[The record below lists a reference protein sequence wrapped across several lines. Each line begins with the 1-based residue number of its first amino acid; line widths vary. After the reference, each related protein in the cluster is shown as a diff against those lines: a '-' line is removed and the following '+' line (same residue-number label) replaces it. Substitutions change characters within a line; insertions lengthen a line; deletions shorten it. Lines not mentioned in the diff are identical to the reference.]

1 MYVFATHGIFSG
13 CAKSILKEFPNLE
26 KVNPRYLKCTSN
38 TLFETL
44 QIVVTNSLPQK
55 DNVEYFGSKIE
66 VVDISGMVSEYIRR
80 SHYNE
85 SVSVLS
91 HNYHPGLRDMYRQQR
106 QQYQPSVSK
115 SEVQLYIK
123 YIVFSNHSISSH
135 QKKTL
140 KSQI

>member
-26 KVNPRYLKCTSN
+26 KVNFRHLKCTSN

-123 YIVFSNHSISSH
+123 YIVYRY
-135 QKKTL
+135 
-140 KSQI
+140 

>member
-106 QQYQPSVSK
+106 QQYQPSVPK
-115 SEVQLYIK
+115 SEV
-123 YIVFSNHSISSH
+123 NC
-135 QKKTL
+135 T
-140 KSQI
+140 

>member
-1 MYVFATHGIFSG
+1 M
-13 CAKSILKEFPNLE
+13 
-26 KVNPRYLKCTSN
+26 
-38 TLFETL
+38 
-44 QIVVTNSLPQK
+44 PQK

-106 QQYQPSVSK
+106 QQYQRRWRQRSVGSANRTFPWCRCARQPRRLAGAGARAFAANRAGVIGIGLGSVNTISPSLMV
-115 SEVQLYIK
+115 V
-123 YIVFSNHSISSH
+123 N
-135 QKKTL
+135 
-140 KSQI
+140 

>member
-1 MYVFATHGIFSG
+1 MYIQ
-13 CAKSILKEFPNLE
+13 
-26 KVNPRYLKCTSN
+26 SN
-38 TLFETL
+38 TIFKTL

-123 YIVFSNHSISSH
+123 YIVYRY
-135 QKKTL
+135 
-140 KSQI
+140 

>member
-26 KVNPRYLKCTSN
+26 KVNPRYLKCASN

-115 SEVQLYIK
+115 SEV
-123 YIVFSNHSISSH
+123 NCTIS
-135 QKKTL
+135 TL
-140 KSQI
+140 

>member
-26 KVNPRYLKCTSN
+26 KVTGNSYIDIKILIFQYLKT
-38 TLFETL
+38 F

-115 SEVQLYIK
+115 SEVELYIK
-123 YIVFSNHSISSH
+123 YIV
-135 QKKTL
+135 
-140 KSQI
+140 QILIIQYLVIRRRP